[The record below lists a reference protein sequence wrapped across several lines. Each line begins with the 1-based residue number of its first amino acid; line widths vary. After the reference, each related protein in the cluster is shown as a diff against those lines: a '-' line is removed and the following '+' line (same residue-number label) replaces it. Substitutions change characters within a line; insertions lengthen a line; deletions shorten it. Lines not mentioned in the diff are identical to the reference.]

1 MANFKTRAVTADEF
15 RSIVTTIRNGFT
27 TVSGVRVRPAPVVA
41 AVVLAQ
47 GNLGLRVGDI
57 CCKLKLSDFVYESGR
72 YRFGSFVEEKTKKVR
87 TLPISSEFYTYLQ
100 TYALENGIRPN
111 EPLFPVSVRS
121 VQHHLKQVCDYLQI
135 TGVSSHSMR
144 KFLATSLYSQT
155 KDPELVRSV
164 LLHSSI
170 QVTQNY
176 LSIEPE
182 AVGQALQ
189 NHFVLPA

>member
-15 RSIVTTIRNGFT
+15 KSIVCTIRNGFT

-41 AVVLAQ
+41 AALLAQ
-47 GNLGLRVGDI
+47 GNLGLRIGDI
-57 CCKLKLSDFVYESGR
+57 CRLKLSDFVYENGR

-87 TLPISSEFYTYLQ
+87 TLPISSEFYAHLQ
-100 TYALENGIRPN
+100 SYAIKNGIGEN
-111 EPLFPVSVRS
+111 DLLFPVAVRT
-121 VQHHLKQVCDYLQI
+121 VQHHLKQACDYLHI

-144 KFLATSLYSQT
+144 KFLATSLYLQT
-155 KDPELVRSV
+155 RDPELVRAV

-170 QVTQNY
+170 TVTQNY
-176 LSIEPE
+176 ISIAPE

-189 NHFVLPA
+189 DFSVIPA

>member
-15 RSIVTTIRNGFT
+15 KSIISTIRDGFT
-27 TVSGVRVRPAPVVA
+27 TISGVHVRPAPIVA
-41 AVVLAQ
+41 AAILTQ
-47 GNLGLRVGDI
+47 GNLGLRIGDI
-57 CCKLKLSDFVYESGR
+57 CNKLKLSDFVYENGR
-72 YRFGSFVEEKTKKVR
+72 YRFGSFVEQKTKKVR

-100 TYALENGIRPN
+100 SYAIKNGLGENDI
-111 EPLFPVSVRS
+111 LFPVSVRT
-121 VQHHLKQVCDYLQI
+121 VQHHLKQACDYLHI
-135 TGVSSHSMR
+135 SGVSSHSMR
-144 KFLATSLYSQT
+144 KFLATSLYLQT

>member
-15 RSIVTTIRNGFT
+15 KSIVSTIRNGFT
-27 TVSGVRVRPAPVVA
+27 TVSGVRVRPSPVVA
-41 AVVLAQ
+41 AALLAQ
-47 GNLGLRVGDI
+47 GNLGLRIGDI
-57 CCKLKLSDFVYESGR
+57 CRLKLSDFVYENGR

-87 TLPISSEFYTYLQ
+87 TLPISSEFYAHLQ
-100 TYALENGIRPN
+100 SYAIKNGIG
-111 EPLFPVSVRS
+111 ESDLLFPVSVRT
-121 VQHHLKQVCDYLQI
+121 VQHHLKQATDYLHI

>member
-1 MANFKTRAVTADEF
+1 MANFKTRAVTADELK
-15 RSIVTTIRNGFT
+15 SIISTIRNGFT
-27 TVSGVRVRPAPVVA
+27 TVSGVRVRPAPVVSA
-41 AVVLAQ
+41 ALWAQ
-47 GNLGLRVGDI
+47 CNLGLRIGDI
-57 CCKLKLSDFVYESGR
+57 CRLKLSDFVYESGR

-87 TLPISSEFYTYLQ
+87 TLPISSEFYSHLQ
-100 TYALENGIRPN
+100 SYAIKNGIGEN
-111 EPLFPVSVRS
+111 DLLFPVSVRT
-121 VQHHLKQVCDYLQI
+121 VQHHLKQVCDHLNI
-135 TGVSSHSMR
+135 TGIASHSLR
-144 KFLATSLYSQT
+144 KHMACSLYAQT

>member
-15 RSIVTTIRNGFT
+15 KSIISTIRDGFT

-41 AVVLAQ
+41 AALLAQ
-47 GNLGLRVGDI
+47 GNLGLRIGDI
-57 CCKLKLSDFVYESGR
+57 CRLKLTDFLYENGR

-111 EPLFPVSVRS
+111 EPLFPVAVRT
-121 VQHHLKQVCDYLQI
+121 VQHHLKQACDYLHI

-144 KFLATSLYSQT
+144 KFLATSLYLQT
-155 KDPELVRSV
+155 RDPEIVRSV

-182 AVGQALQ
+182 AVAQAIQ
-189 NHFVLPA
+189 KHIVLPA

>member
-1 MANFKTRAVTADEF
+1 MANFKTRAVTGDEF
-15 RSIVTTIRNGFT
+15 KSIISTIRNGFT

-41 AVVLAQ
+41 AALLAQ
-47 GNLGLRVGDI
+47 GNLGLRIGDI
-57 CCKLKLSDFVYESGR
+57 CRLKLSDFVYENGR

-111 EPLFPVSVRS
+111 EPLFPVAVRT
-121 VQHHLKQVCDYLQI
+121 VQHHLKQACDYLHI
-135 TGVSSHSMR
+135 TGVASHSMR
-144 KFLATSLYSQT
+144 KFLATSLYLQT
-155 KDPELVRSV
+155 RDPEIVRSV

-182 AVGQALQ
+182 AVAQAIQ
-189 NHFVLPA
+189 KHIVLPA

>member
-1 MANFKTRAVTADEF
+1 MALTIAKIESEKMVGIISSITAD
-15 RSIVTTIRNGFT
+15 
-27 TVSGVRVRPAPVVA
+27 RPW
-41 AVVLAQ
+41 VL
-47 GNLGLRVGDI
+47 
-57 CCKLKLSDFVYESGR
+57 
-72 YRFGSFVEEKTKKVR
+72 VEENDEQRIWREQGCVH
-87 TLPISSEFYTYLQ
+87 LMDYDVDIYQAVSEC
-100 TYALENGIRPN
+100 YAIKNGIG
-111 EPLFPVSVRS
+111 ESDLLFPVSVRT
-121 VQHHLKQVCDYLQI
+121 VQHHLKQATDYLHI

-189 NHFVLPA
+189 NHFVLPFNNPPNL

>member
-1 MANFKTRAVTADEF
+1 MANFKTRAVTGDEF
-15 RSIVTTIRNGFT
+15 KSIISTIRNGFT

-41 AVVLAQ
+41 AALLAQ
-47 GNLGLRVGDI
+47 GNLGLRIGDI
-57 CCKLKLSDFVYESGR
+57 CRLKLSDFVYENGR

-87 TLPISSEFYTYLQ
+87 TLQISSEFYTYLQ

-111 EPLFPVSVRS
+111 EPLFPVAVRT
-121 VQHHLKQVCDYLQI
+121 VQHHLKQACDYLHI
-135 TGVSSHSMR
+135 TGVASHSMR
-144 KFLATSLYSQT
+144 KFLATSLYLQT
-155 KDPELVRSV
+155 RDPEIVRSV

-182 AVGQALQ
+182 AVAQAIQ
-189 NHFVLPA
+189 KHIVLPA